1 MGENLPAARV
11 HHATGDIR
19 HCKASK
25 DRRNA
30 TRSDFVAV
38 DQAVIFVELPDPA
51 PDRLLQRGFCAS
63 WTERFQKLTFDE
75 FHSIV

>member
-1 MGENLPAARV
+1 MGENLPAARA

-19 HCKASK
+19 PCKASK
-25 DRRNA
+25 DRWNA

-51 PDRLLQRGFCAS
+51 PTDYFNAASVFRGLSVSKIDF
-63 WTERFQKLTFDE
+63 
-75 FHSIV
+75 